1 MVEWETGWVVVGGDR
16 GVRRR
21 VSFDIRCRFLKVPKF
36 RPFSTPAV
44 EVDPDTLDS
53 RANVEGEAGGEAGY
67 LLGFGEG
74 VVGCREAFR
83 K

>member
-1 MVEWETGWVVVGGDR
+1 MVEWEARRVVVRGDR

-21 VSFDIRCRFLKVPKF
+21 VSFDIRCRFFKVPKF

-44 EVDPDTLDS
+44 EVDPDALDS
-53 RANVEGEAGGEAGY
+53 RATVEGQAGTEAGY
-67 LLGFGEG
+67 LLSFGKG